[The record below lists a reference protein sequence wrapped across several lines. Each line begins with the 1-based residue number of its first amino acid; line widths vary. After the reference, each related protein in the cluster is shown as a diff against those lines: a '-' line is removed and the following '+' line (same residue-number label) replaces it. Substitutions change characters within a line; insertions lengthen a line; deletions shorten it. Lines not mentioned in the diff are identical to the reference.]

1 MWLPASREEGLAIAK
16 SKTGGNAES
25 YTSPPPT
32 NMDPTY
38 HCPPSNKNTGLV
50 RASFEVP
57 CHLWGVYTSDES
69 EASRLDSR
77 DNNLS
82 PNSDPCSRY
91 SDYRDALYLTETTT
105 PNTRMLSAST
115 PKLEKRFR
123 DTLNIQPLITS

>member
-1 MWLPASREEGLAIAK
+1 
-16 SKTGGNAES
+16 
-25 YTSPPPT
+25 
-32 NMDPTY
+32 MDPTY
-38 HCPPSNKNTGLV
+38 HCPLSNKNTGLV

-77 DNNLS
+77 DNNLA
-82 PNSDPCSRY
+82 PNSDPRSRY

-123 DTLNIQPLITS
+123 DALNIQPFITSRMQACLLLQNPKSKFFVTLRPNKRKST